1 MAKLTIKDESGR
13 ERAYILTDLVT
24 MAGRASTNTIQIN
37 DDKSSRQHFK
47 IERRDGGFYVVDM
60 GSTNGTRLNG
70 SKLSI
75 PTQLCTGDVVS
86 VGKVALK
93 FNADDGTGSNLPP
106 AVTNDPLVELET
118 NNKVTMLNDK
128 TVPTRVDD
136 NKPPTRIGGPLY
148 VLRVI
153 EGTSPGKIFELGRD
167 PLTLGRHASNT
178 IQVDDEAA
186 SNYHAEVAREPM
198 GYVVADLG
206 STNGTRVKPKNRSE
220 FEKVIKAPLKPGMQI
235 KIGKT
240 LLEFQNI
247 GETVEE
253 DDPAFGT
260 VAIDAQKLDAQINAS
275 ANAASAYGG
284 GSGGSGWG
292 LKIGGAVAVLAGIGL
307 SVWLVPALMKRGGE
321 GPTKVGTTDAIPA
334 KPSVNLV
341 LNSGFDLDVDDE
353 SYPKEFQV
361 QKGSPEAA
369 ISVTAEAE
377 HPGEKPEAQ
386 KHGLQISKGGAKSL
400 LKPTVVETRDPLAID
415 PNKAYELS
423 AWMRNDD
430 DGIYGMR
437 VTWVGG
443 ERSLVENPIVLKGQ
457 QGWGKEAKS
466 ATVTPPVWASHARV
480 GVFVQGKNGKSCF
493 DDVSFREKTGTA
505 AQRAPSVKNNGIV
518 LQFEGAKGAF
528 SVASQGKAVLE
539 DGTLRLEAVENKA
552 ASDLSSAFKPTLT
565 VTKGGE
571 SNSAGYEG
579 KIFDFAQQDFANFTI
594 AAKPGASGVDL
605 SASLDLSSDTTSK
618 AVLRF
623 FIAGNAGQGD
633 IEIAKAD
640 GTISRVLGTE
650 DKEETGVKSA
660 LFNAGKAP
668 QFDLVF
674 NKDKPA
680 AIRLKREGKRRL
692 VEIRFESE
700 LLISMAPE
708 DVAQKQEML
717 AVAADIKKL
726 ADAKEWGT
734 VESKLKA
741 FSEKYNARFPEAKDE
756 AAKIAAVKDTAW
768 KTAQDELNRLLSILQ
783 NTPTAELVDKA
794 RQTHQRHAEVW
805 KNSENAPALA
815 DILALIDSIGGKVLN
830 VDAEK
835 KAEESYASAQK
846 NFEAGNFEVTVAI
859 LQKSILENPALATTK
874 VAEKAKELLP
884 KAAAAFKRQK
894 DINVIQDN
902 LRAIT
907 KNYAAQKKYTEAIK
921 LIESDPEFKAN
932 RADLKE
938 IQALLEEWK
947 RKAGQ

>member
-1 MAKLTIKDESGR
+1 MAKLTIKDETGR
-13 ERAYILTDLVT
+13 ERAYILTDAVT
-24 MAGRASTNTIQIN
+24 MAGRASSNTIQIN

-70 SKLSI
+70 SKLVL
-75 PTQLCTGDVVS
+75 PTQLCNGDVVM

-93 FNADDGTGSNLPP
+93 FNTDDGTGSNMAP
-106 AVTNDPLVELET
+106 AVMNDPLVEPE
-118 NNKVTMLNDK
+118 NSNKVTTMLSDK
-128 TVPTRVDD
+128 SLTNAVEDNRPPTRV
-136 NKPPTRIGGPLY
+136 GGPQY

-153 EGTSPGKIFELGRD
+153 EGASPGKIFELGKD

-186 SNYHAEVAREPM
+186 SNYHAEVAREPI

-206 STNGTRVKPKNRSE
+206 STNGTRVKPKNRPE
-220 FEKVIKAPLKPGMQI
+220 FEKIIKAPLKPGMQI

-247 GETVEE
+247 GESVEE

-260 VAIDAQKLDAQINAS
+260 VAIASQKLDAQIEAS
-275 ANAASAYGG
+275 ANTANSYGG
-284 GSGGSGWG
+284 GGGSGWG
-292 LKIGGAVAVLAGIGL
+292 LKIGGAIAVLAGIGL
-307 SVWLVPALMKRGGE
+307 SVWLIPTLMKSSGNGT
-321 GPTKVGTTDAIPA
+321 TKVGTTDAAPPKA
-334 KPSVNLV
+334 AVNLV
-341 LNSGFDLDVDDE
+341 PNSGFDQDVDDE

-361 QKGSPEAA
+361 QKGSPEAV

-377 HPGEKPEAQ
+377 HPGEKPDPQ

-400 LKPTVVETRDPLAID
+400 LKPTVVETRDPIAID
-415 PNKAYELS
+415 PNRAYELS

-457 QGWGKEAKS
+457 QGWGKEAKL
-466 ATVTPPVWASHARV
+466 ATVTPPPWASHARV

-493 DDVSFREKTGTA
+493 DDVSFKEKTGA
-505 AQRAPSVKNNGIV
+505 VAQRAPSVKNNGIV
-518 LQFEGAKGAF
+518 LNFEGAKGAF
-528 SVASQGKAVLE
+528 SVASQGKSVLE
-539 DGTLRLEAVENKA
+539 DGTLRLEAHESKA
-552 ASDLSSAFKPTLT
+552 ASDLSSAYKPEL
-565 VTKGGE
+565 TKGGE
-571 SNSAGYEG
+571 SNSAGYIG
-579 KIFDFAQQDFANFTI
+579 KIIDFAQQDFANYTI

-605 SASLDLSSDTTSK
+605 NVSLDLSADTTSK

-623 FIAGNAGQGD
+623 YIVGNAGQGD

-640 GTISRVLGTE
+640 GAVSRVLGTE
-650 DKEETGVKSA
+650 DKDDSGVKSV

-692 VEIRFESE
+692 VEIRFENE
-700 LLISMAPE
+700 LLVAMAPE

-717 AVAADIKKL
+717 AAAAEIKKS
-726 ADAKEWGT
+726 ADAKEWGA

-741 FSEKYNARFPEAKDE
+741 FNDKYSARFAEAKDE
-756 AAKIAAVKDTAW
+756 AAKIISAKDTAW
-768 KTAQDELNRLLSILQ
+768 KTTQDELNRLLSTLQ
-783 NTPTAELVDKA
+783 NAPTADLVDKA
-794 RQTHQRHAEVW
+794 RQTHQRHAEAW
-805 KNSENAPALA
+805 KNSENSPALA
-815 DILALIDSIGGKVLN
+815 DFLAQIDSIGGKVLN

-846 NFEAGNFEVTVAI
+846 NFDAGNFEVTVAI

-894 DINVIQDN
+894 DINIIQDN

-907 KNYAAQKKYTEAIK
+907 KNYAAQKKYKEAIQ

-932 RADLKE
+932 KADLKE

-947 RKAGQ
+947 KKAGL